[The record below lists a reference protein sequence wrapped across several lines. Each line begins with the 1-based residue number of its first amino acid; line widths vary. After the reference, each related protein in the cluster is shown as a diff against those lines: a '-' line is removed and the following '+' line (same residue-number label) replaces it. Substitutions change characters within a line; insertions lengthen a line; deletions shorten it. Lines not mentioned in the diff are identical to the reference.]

1 MKNWPDRRRQ
11 NDGCP
16 SLERFRLSRGLD
28 FRLEISQFDEL
39 RCPEKNLV
47 KVSPKVFQGGLALSV
62 FFTSEEFGF
71 QLSAKTDFS
80 LNFYV
85 AHLRC

>member
-1 MKNWPDRRRQ
+1 MMPESRDL
-11 NDGCP
+11 D
-16 SLERFRLSRGLD
+16 SRGLD
-28 FRLEISQFDEL
+28 FKLEINQFDEL
-39 RCPEKNLV
+39 RCPEKDLV

-80 LNFYV
+80 LNFLCSPSLMLNV
-85 AHLRC
+85 QNF